1 MAQHSLAV
9 DIKGSKTTVQ
19 GDAKVIQVDYSSHE
33 SIKQALTGVHVAIST
48 VAGVALDVQGKIAVA
63 GKEAGV
69 ELFVPSEFGG
79 ITEGK
84 TEGRFGAKA
93 NVQRQLKALGMP
105 YTLFYT
111 GPFADHIWATY
122 VIITLCHSVRFTA
135 DPKIL

>member
-1 MAQHSLAV
+1 M
-9 DIKGSKTTVQ
+9 
-19 GDAKVIQVDYSSHE
+19 
-33 SIKQALTGVHVAIST
+33 HVAIST

-122 VIITLCHSVRFTA
+122 VIITLCHSVRLTA
-135 DPKIL
+135 DPKVL